1 MDPDILCLAYLV
13 IAIQVCSLFPSVRC
27 GLEMAIL
34 NAIAMSHG
42 SSLLNILYPLRERN
56 EEKSENLASVRIC
69 ALIDSSDTPEEVARM
84 AVDLVEEGFT
94 AIKIKVS

>member
-1 MDPDILCLAYLV
+1 MDPDLQCLSSLIIV
-13 IAIQVCSLFPSVRC
+13 LQVCSLFPSVRC

-34 NAIAMSHG
+34 NVLSVSQG
-42 SSLLNILYPLRERN
+42 LSLLNILYPLWEK
-56 EEKSENLASVRIC
+56 EEKSERLSSVRIC
-69 ALIDSSDTPEEVARM
+69 ALLDSGGTPEEVAHI